1 MPGKGLLASLTDKA
15 QAAIA
20 ASPLAGKIPTGS
32 SQAGTDDTPA
42 ATTTQQTAH
51 VPPTQ
56 DQSSPLSGRYP
67 GLEAIQ
73 HQLRTLQVQYS

>member
-1 MPGKGLLASLTDKA
+1 MPGKGLFSSLTDKA

-32 SQAGTDDTPA
+32 SLAATSEAPA
-42 ATTTQQTAH
+42 ATTTQQSVH

-56 DQSSPLSGRYP
+56 EQSGTLSGRHP

>member
-1 MPGKGLLASLTDKA
+1 MPGKGLFSSLTDKA

-20 ASPLAGKIPTGS
+20 ASPLAGKIPTGTS
-32 SQAGTDDTPA
+32 LAATGDTPA
-42 ATTTQQTAH
+42 ATSTQQPGH

-56 DQSSPLSGRYP
+56 EQSGTLSGRYP
-67 GLEAIQ
+67 GLEAFQ

>member
-1 MPGKGLLASLTDKA
+1 MPGKGLFSSLTDKA

-32 SQAGTDDTPA
+32 TTDSPTAA
-42 ATTTQQTAH
+42 ATSQQPGHA
-51 VPPTQ
+51 PPTQ
-56 DQSSPLSGRYP
+56 DQSGAFSGRYP